1 MTVSLP
7 TKVPFHPLTVERHS
21 QGYLAVGIDGEF
33 LQLDEDLE
41 PIGEVRK
48 PFPMSVR
55 QTCLADGVFVGTW
68 IDHELLMARMAAFD
82 CTKPMLDG
90 PEKGDLRT
98 RTTIEAAQHPQGS
111 IWSHVLD
118 AEPLALCGHK
128 EGFAFVLY
136 KKGIYAM
143 GNDAGEH
150 WRVELPNWP
159 ELKKLP
165 RANEVIAARFDR
177 TLLKVW
183 SRGGGT
189 KSYDAKNGDLVSTGV
204 FQYDGVLTNVYH
216 EAGQELMVYDN
227 GSIVWL
233 CDDLKIA
240 EGILAGPVQHAR
252 WDVEEAAWRMAGWRE
267 EIHLSESG
275 FKRAKMDE
283 IPVHVICMNNTTYIL
298 LNNGEWMVS
307 NF

>member
-1 MTVSLP
+1 MTPSLP

-33 LQLDEDLE
+33 LQLTEDLE
-41 PIGEVRK
+41 PVGDVRK

-118 AEPLALCGHK
+118 AEPLALCGH
-128 EGFAFVLY
+128 EDGFAFVLY

-165 RANEVIAARFDR
+165 RANEVIAARFNR

-204 FQYDGVLTNVYH
+204 FDYDGVLTNVYL
-216 EAGQELMVYDN
+216 ESGQELMIYDN

-233 CDDLKIA
+233 HEGEVLA
-240 EGILAGPVQHAR
+240 EGKLSGPIQHAR
-252 WDVEEAAWRMAGWRE
+252 WDIENEAWRMAGWRE
-267 EIHLSESG
+267 EIHLSKDG
-275 FKRAKMDE
+275 FERKHLDE
-283 IPVHVICMNNTTYIL
+283 IPVHVMIRKNNAYLL
-298 LNNGEWMVS
+298 LNSGEWMLS